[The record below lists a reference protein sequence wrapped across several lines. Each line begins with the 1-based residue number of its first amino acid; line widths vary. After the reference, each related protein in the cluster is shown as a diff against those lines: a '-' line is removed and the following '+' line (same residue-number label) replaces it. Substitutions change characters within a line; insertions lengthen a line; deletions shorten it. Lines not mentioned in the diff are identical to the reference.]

1 MIFMLE
7 SSNPNDLRD
16 HAVRVSDLPPRVQD
30 IRGLRFGRL
39 VVRSYVRP
47 YEVRE
52 KSKWL
57 CRCDCGNETI
67 AKVDQ
72 LRRGR
77 TKSCGC
83 WRVEA
88 TGDRFR
94 TGVNGLQ
101 AQHPIEYTCRMNLI
115 DRCQNPHH
123 RDFKSYG
130 GRGIVVCERWL
141 TGDGKKSG
149 FDCFFEDMGPRPGPG
164 LSIDR
169 VDNNGNYEPKNCR
182 WATAAQQMSN
192 RRRK

>member
-1 MIFMLE
+1 VKALE
-7 SSNPNDLRD
+7 
-16 HAVRVSDLPPRVQD
+16 LPPRVQD

-39 VVRSYVRP
+39 LVQSYVGPHR
-47 YEVRE
+47 VRE
-52 KSKWL
+52 KSTWL
-57 CRCDCGNETI
+57 CRCDCGQQTV

-83 WRVEA
+83 WRAEA

-115 DRCQNPHH
+115 DRCNNPDH
-123 RDFKSYG
+123 RNFKHYG
-130 GRGIVVCERWL
+130 GRGIKVCERWL
-141 TGDGKKSG
+141 NGEGGKSG
-149 FDCFFEDMGPRPGPG
+149 FDCFLEDMGPRPGPG

-169 VDNNGNYEPKNCR
+169 IDNDGDYEPTNCR
-182 WATAAQQMSN
+182 WATSAQQAKN